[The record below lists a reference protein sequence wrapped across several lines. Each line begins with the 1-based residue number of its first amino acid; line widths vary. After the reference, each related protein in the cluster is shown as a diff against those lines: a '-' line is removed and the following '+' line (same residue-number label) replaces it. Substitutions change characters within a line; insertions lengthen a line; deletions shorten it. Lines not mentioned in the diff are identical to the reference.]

1 MTIKGTSPATVAP
14 AALLPFARLLR
25 ATPGDSRRGL
35 LARTSNM
42 LSSAGLSWQ
51 GILDRTSAR
60 VPQRLTVKMLDLS
73 IALTHDAALGLH
85 GAEASQPGDLELLEY
100 LVRSCTTVGESLEV
114 WRRYTPVVL
123 DADFEVMREGK
134 HSVGRLRF
142 APDLLVSSALIDY
155 SLSIAVLLTL
165 RNARDPNPR
174 AIQLQLT
181 QPRPSY
187 ASEYERILGHM
198 PRFGQA
204 YDGVIFSH
212 VYERTLMAH
221 PDPVLHLLLGRQ
233 VQAELDAIQRHR
245 SFSGRV
251 REVIT
256 RILPR
261 GAPLPLV
268 ARELGASTATLR
280 RKLVAHGTS
289 YRVLLEQTRRDAAL
303 RALES
308 GQLPV
313 SQIAFNLGYNHA
325 SAFDRAFKR
334 WYGRSPTEHRESL
347 NQRALTSL
355 DVDTGSSGS

>member
-1 MTIKGTSPATVAP
+1 
-14 AALLPFARLLR
+14 
-25 ATPGDSRRGL
+25 
-35 LARTSNM
+35 M
-42 LSSAGLSWQ
+42 LGSAGLSWQ
-51 GILDRTSAR
+51 SILDRTSPR
-60 VPQRLTVKMLDLS
+60 IPQRLSVKMLDMS
-73 IALTHDAALGLH
+73 IALTGDAALGLH

-114 WRRYTPVVL
+114 WRRYIPVVL

-134 HSVGRLRF
+134 QSVGRLRF
-142 APDLLVSSALIDY
+142 APDLLVNSALIDY
-155 SLSIAVLLTL
+155 SLALATLLTL

-174 AIQLQLT
+174 ALQLQLS
-181 QPRPSY
+181 QPRPAY
-187 ASEYERILGHM
+187 AAEYERILGHM
-198 PRFGQA
+198 PRFGQS
-204 YDGVIFSH
+204 YDGIIFSPQ
-212 VYERTLMAH
+212 YEHTLMAD
-221 PDPVLHLLLGRQ
+221 PDPVLHLLLSRQ
-233 VQAELDAIQRHR
+233 VQTELDAIQRHR

-251 REVIT
+251 REAIT
-256 RILPR
+256 RMLPR

-289 YRVLLEQTRRDAAL
+289 YRVLLEQTRRDGAL
-303 RALES
+303 RALEG

-347 NQRALTSL
+347 NQRSL
-355 DVDTGSSGS
+355 GLIDSELGPSG